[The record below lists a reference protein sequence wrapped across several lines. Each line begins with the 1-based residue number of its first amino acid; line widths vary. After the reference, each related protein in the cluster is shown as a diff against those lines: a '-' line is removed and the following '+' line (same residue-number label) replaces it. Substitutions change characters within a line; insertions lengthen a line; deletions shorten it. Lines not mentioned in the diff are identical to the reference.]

1 MFNEE
6 CILLQFF
13 KPSGQL
19 SLRLLEVSEP
29 IKRAMVCTQGELV
42 TKEVRSKVLDKVYNS
57 QQLASSHAVLVFRL
71 AQGST
76 CIGNYALCG
85 VVRRLR

>member
-1 MFNEE
+1 ME
-6 CILLQFF
+6 FF
-13 KPSGQL
+13 TPSGQL
-19 SLRLLEVSEP
+19 PLILFVVPEPLE
-29 IKRAMVCTQGELV
+29 RNMVCTQGELV

-57 QQLASSHAVLVFRL
+57 QQLASSHAVLLFRL

-85 VVRRLR
+85 VICRLR